1 MRNLMLKLWKDD
13 CGALLST
20 EWIFVCVIIV
30 LGSITGMVL
39 MRNAVISE
47 LVEFGQ
53 AVEALNV
60 GYSFSGQANCES
72 STNGS
77 QAIDDFSAFTFS
89 TSVPDTFD
97 FDDDAVGVFSEDAE
111 GVNPTL
117 TNRSIGASNPSFVDV
132 SPCD

>member
-1 MRNLMLKLWKDD
+1 MRKLMLKLWKDD

-60 GYSFSGQANCES
+60 GYSFSGQINCES
-72 STNGS
+72 STGGS
-77 QAIDDFSAFTFS
+77 AAIDDFSQFTFTTGIFDS
-89 TSVPDTFD
+89 LD
-97 FDDDAVGVFSEDAE
+97 FDNDAVGIFNEDAE
-111 GVNPTL
+111 GIVPTL
-117 TNRSIGASNPSFVDV
+117 RNFSIGASFPSFVDV

>member
-72 STNGS
+72 SSAGS
-77 QAIDDFSAFTFS
+77 AAFEEQGSTFGQTQDTWDGDNDAFGNSTLDFEQGPS
-89 TSVPDTFD
+89 
-97 FDDDAVGVFSEDAE
+97 
-111 GVNPTL
+111 L
-117 TNRSIGASNPSFVDV
+117 TNHSTGVWGSGIDV

>member
-77 QAIDDFSAFTFS
+77 AAIDDGSGSSFATFID
-89 TSVPDTFD
+89 DTLD
-97 FDDDAVGVFSEDAE
+97 GDNDAVGIFNFDFE
-111 GVNPTL
+111 GGPTL
-117 TNRSIGASNPSFVDV
+117 RNFSIGASNPSFVDV

>member
-60 GYSFSGQANCES
+60 GYEFTGQANCES
-72 STNGS
+72 FTAGS
-77 QAIDDFSAFTFS
+77 GAIDDITSGIFA
-89 TSVPDTFD
+89 TSVDDTFD
-97 FDDDAVGVFSEDAE
+97 FDNDAVGLFNFDAE
-111 GVNPTL
+111 GGPTL
-117 TNRSIGASNPSFVDV
+117 RNFAIGLNPSFVDV